1 MPQGFRAGRL
11 RALMAAAVALPLV
24 AATTFGA
31 GAEPASATEVHVG
44 TTAELRDAI
53 IAANTLPGDHTIVIG
68 GNITIDAAL
77 PAITAPMMIRGDGAT
92 IDFGPYPGFDVS
104 GPDVHIR
111 ELTVSG
117 GTGPAIHSTGERLTL
132 FWMFIEQIDGVG
144 ISIQGGSVDMS
155 RMFIFGTTGLALDVS
170 VSAGE
175 SRIHDV
181 TIGEN
186 TIIPGVQLSA
196 SGTASLELGD
206 ARISAMSQPVVVE
219 AADDAAVTVAGL
231 TVSGASG
238 DDAVVRSSS
247 SIPVQ
252 VVGVTITQ
260 GPHSGLTLDAGA
272 EGAIEA
278 MDLEIRETGGAGLIA
293 TTTGGRVSVTG
304 AFVMDGVTDG
314 VSVTAAGGTVA
325 LSDLTTVG
333 NPGAGLTIAATADDS
348 VVTVDQSQFA
358 GSSVGIDAEVSNAT
372 PGDGAAPAV
381 AVTRSTIWQTDLG
394 VDADVTAGSLTFV
407 NSTITGNGSESPT
420 GALWLNGSAEGRVE
434 LLLTTVSG
442 NWGTTSIGAFG
453 PTLDIRSSIVAD
465 NGVSAED
472 IGAFGSSV
480 QIDHSMIG
488 KIISAGVQAAFD
500 DGVGNLMGDP
510 QLGALGDNGG
520 PTDTMLPAAT
530 SPVIDAGG
538 RLADPPPTDQRLAGR
553 VVSGTVDMGA
563 VEVGR
568 VLAAT
573 GAPVAGEAGALSAA
587 AALFILA
594 GLAIAAAT
602 RRRERA
608 QTPPASR

>member
-1 MPQGFRAGRL
+1 MPQGFGARRL
-11 RALMAAAVALPLV
+11 RALMVAVVALPLA
-24 AATTFGA
+24 AATTLGA
-31 GAEPASATEVHVG
+31 GVEAASATEVHVG

-53 IAANTLPGDHTIVIG
+53 IASNTLPGEHTIVLG

-77 PAITAPMMIRGDGAT
+77 PAITAPVTIQGVST
-92 IDFGPYPGFDVS
+92 VIDFGPYPGFEVT

-117 GTGPAIHSTGERLTL
+117 GTGPVIHSTGERLTL
-132 FWMFIEQIDGVG
+132 FGLFIEEIDGVG
-144 ISIQGGSVDMS
+144 ISIQGGSVNMS
-155 RMFIFGTTGLALDVS
+155 RMFIFGTTGLALDVA

-181 TIGEN
+181 TIGGN
-186 TIIPGVQLSA
+186 TIIPGVHVSA
-196 SGTASLELGD
+196 SGSASLALED
-206 ARISAMSQPVVVE
+206 ARISSMSQPVVVD

-231 TVSGASG
+231 AVWGASG

-252 VVGVTITQ
+252 VVGVNITQ
-260 GPHSGLTLDAGA
+260 GPHSGLTLDAGSD
-272 EGAIEA
+272 GAIEA
-278 MDLEIRETGGAGLIA
+278 MDLEIRETGGPGLIA

-304 AFVMDGVTDG
+304 ASVLDGVTDG
-314 VSVTAAGGTVA
+314 VSVDAAGGTVT
-325 LSDLTTVG
+325 LSGLTTVA

-348 VVTVDQSQFA
+348 LVTVDQSQFA
-358 GSSVGIDAEVSNAT
+358 GSSAGIAVGVSNAT
-372 PGDGAAPAV
+372 PGGGEAPAV
-381 AVTRSTIWQTDLG
+381 TVTRSTIWQTGLG
-394 VDADVTAGSLTFV
+394 VDAEVTAGSLTFV
-407 NSTITGNGSESPT
+407 NSTITGNGSATPT
-420 GALWLNGSAEGRVE
+420 GALWLGGSAAGSVE

-453 PTLDIRSSIVAD
+453 PTLDIRSSIIAD

-472 IGAFGSSV
+472 IGAFGSTV

-488 KIISAGVQAAFD
+488 KIISAGVQVAFD

-538 RLADPPPTDQRLAGR
+538 TLADPPPTDQRLAGR

-573 GAPVAGEAGALSAA
+573 GTDIHGVTGALTAL
-587 AALFILA
+587 AALLVLA